1 MVSSP
6 TSELSTSSSP
16 VSCQLYKCIL
26 FCILSYVDDKEEVS
40 IIFYDRAL
48 EESGYSTV
56 QYSTVLLSK
65 EVICIL

>member
-1 MVSSP
+1 MLNAIDAGTAMKVP
-6 TSELSTSSSP
+6 
-16 VSCQLYKCIL
+16 QNG
-26 FCILSYVDDKEEVS
+26 ILSYVDDKEEVS